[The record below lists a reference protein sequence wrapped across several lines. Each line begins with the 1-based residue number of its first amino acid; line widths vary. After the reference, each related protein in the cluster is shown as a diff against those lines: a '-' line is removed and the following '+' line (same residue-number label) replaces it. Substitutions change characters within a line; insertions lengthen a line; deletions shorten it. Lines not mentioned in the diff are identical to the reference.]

1 MSPFW
6 VVKDQRMNFAVIEKV
21 GLCFLHLVECQDEN
35 GTVAVFHHIQ
45 VVPHLNQSTFLGLY
59 NYVVTLKPLAR
70 SCVLDISAFNRLP
83 SAG

>member
-6 VVKDQRMNFAVIEKV
+6 VVKDQRTNFAVIEKV

-45 VVPHLNQSTFLGLY
+45 AVPHLNQNLL
-59 NYVVTLKPLAR
+59 
-70 SCVLDISAFNRLP
+70 
-83 SAG
+83 